1 MYLKNYLSA
10 DSRYPLNSFDIMSS
24 YISPLAV
31 VASYLIL
38 EYSLNLSMLEFTMAI
53 YVSRLDRFS
62 LVFEAVYM
70 VYIMAFWSI
79 SLNMR
84 DPQILIPM

>member
-1 MYLKNYLSA
+1 MYLKNYLSD